1 MIMNILTET
10 QHRALSFIAA
20 ANLGGYAPTPDEVE
34 DWLVKS
40 EPKRIGG
47 IASLGW
53 AGISESLLYGALESP
68 VHHMESIGWV
78 RAEDGGAKLTDLGR
92 ALLRS
97 ADTEDDAQGQVV
109 ILDHDSPLAYASLIG
124 ELSDIGDALLI
135 DPYLELDHLL
145 DLEKHTD
152 ITRVL
157 ISTKHSTSKRGAQ
170 LKLFQEKR
178 SDEGIEIKVADE
190 LHDRVIVAEGGRV
203 WTLGMSL
210 NGVSKQKSI
219 TVLTPMP
226 AKGAEPLAEWANERW
241 RQASPLVTPEEPEEE
256 ITEDETHP

>member
-1 MIMNILTET
+1 MNVLTET
-10 QHRALSFIAA
+10 QHRVLSFIAA
-20 ANLGGYAPTPDEVE
+20 ANLGGYAPTSDEVE

-40 EPKRIGG
+40 QPQRTGG
-47 IASLGW
+47 LASLGW
-53 AGISESLLYGALESP
+53 FGISESLLYGALESP

-78 RAEDGGAKLTDLGR
+78 RAVDGRARLSDLGR
-92 ALLRS
+92 ALLRA
-97 ADTEDDAQGQVV
+97 ADTEDQAQGQVV
-109 ILDHDSPLAYASLIG
+109 VLDNDSPLAYASLIG

-145 DLEKHTD
+145 DLENHTG

-178 SDEGIEIKVADE
+178 SDDGIEIKVADE
-190 LHDRVIVAEGGRV
+190 LHDRVIVAEGGEV

-219 TVLTPMP
+219 TVLTPLP
-226 AKGAEPLAEWANERW
+226 AKGGEPVAEWANERW
-241 RQASPLVTPEEPEEE
+241 QQAFPLIDP
-256 ITEDETHP
+256 